1 MAKAKLTFELE
12 LPSDS
17 TFASDYFRAVASLRR
32 LQRDI
37 AKTSDTRNLLVD
49 ATTSSSMKFG
59 APLFRVKLD
68 DYDEEG
74 VPDGPIA
81 DDADDPDYFPTST
94 NWPVPVNASRAFAAM
109 GETHIF
115 EPLNVFASTG
125 RHLDPSL
132 FSRKLPG
139 ALVEVHF
146 DLHHWYFAKDKF
158 DSFNAHPKQVIIIR
172 EGANSA
178 GHRLKKK
185 PIRGIRRDEPPK
197 GTNKVESEEAARVLS
212 GGTTKASV
220 SSRKRKFGEEDVG
233 NAAATAPSPSDVIA
247 SLNIA
252 NDAPAVDNGDQE
264 EVAKTLE
271 EPTIVLSRTLSLR
284 GKGKAKA

>member
-1 MAKAKLTFELE
+1 MLIQLC
-12 LPSDS
+12 
-17 TFASDYFRAVASLRR
+17 V
-32 LQRDI
+32 
-37 AKTSDTRNLLVD
+37 
-49 ATTSSSMKFG
+49 
-59 APLFRVKLD
+59 
-68 DYDEEG
+68 
-74 VPDGPIA
+74 
-81 DDADDPDYFPTST
+81 DDPDYFPTST
-94 NWPVPVNASRAFAAM
+94 NWHVPVNASRAFAAM

-125 RHLDPSL
+125 RRLDPSL

-212 GGTTKASV
+212 EGTTEASV
-220 SSRKRKFGEEDVG
+220 SSRKRKFGEEG
-233 NAAATAPSPSDVIA
+233 GIA
-247 SLNIA
+247 VSIHIA
-252 NDAPAVDNGDQE
+252 NAN
-264 EVAKTLE
+264 
-271 EPTIVLSRTLSLR
+271 SLITQMLGMLQR
-284 GKGKAKA
+284 PHLARLM